1 MVLVGAYASGSHITG
16 IKGVRELDGGDP
28 DKVILSLRSEVY
40 GFDTKMMSDTAIMAL
55 VLFVTRG
62 QVDFDV
68 IVDSL
73 AT

>member
-1 MVLVGAYASGSHITG
+1 MV
-16 IKGVRELDGGDP
+16 LDGGDP
-28 DKVILSLRSEVY
+28 DKVILSLRSEVH
-40 GFDTKMMSDTAIMAL
+40 GFDTKMMSDAAIMAL
-55 VLFVTRG
+55 ALFVTRG